1 MLPCTAKEYAMRKL
15 NKTTYQVR
23 ASADGFKTYHT
34 TLVDDWKRAKG
45 IAKRLTS
52 KHKVEARVLLV
63 RS

>member
-1 MLPCTAKEYAMRKL
+1 MRKL

-34 TLVDDWKRAKG
+34 TVVDDWKRAKG
-45 IAKRLTS
+45 IAKRLS
-52 KHKVEARVLLV
+52 LKHKVEARVLLV